1 MEELDELTGVM
12 TRSAILNQ
20 LDQAVA
26 AAGQENITL
35 TLIFLDLDHF
45 MRFNEEYGHV
55 VGDMFINGIMK
66 MFKDTFGQDHLVGRY
81 GGDEFVAA
89 VRGADAATLFERAE
103 ELRNQIEKNGP
114 YVLVNNTQTQTG
126 YTVTLGLA
134 TYPEDA
140 ENVTSLIEKARQAM
154 YRAKEAGGNMV
165 CFFEE
170 KDALTGIYNQY
181 GITRK
186 LDEALAAARKQ
197 RDEVSLMLVDID
209 QFKQINDEFGHRAGD
224 EVLKRV
230 ASVFTSNF
238 EKELVGRLYGDSFM
252 VVFPGKRADSAFVLA
267 EEVRRVLEDS
277 VINFTVGKSSRAIRF
292 RVSGGVATFPNDATE
307 RVDLIRKADEALYR
321 AKRTGRNRICLPA
334 SAQMVTKTSHYTQT
348 QLERLAALARQLEK
362 SEAFLLREALDDL
375 LRKYGD
381 RPGEG

>member
-1 MEELDELTGVM
+1 MEELDELTGVLS
-12 TRSAILNQ
+12 RSAILNQ

-26 AAGQENITL
+26 AAGQEDNSL

-45 MRFNEEYGHV
+45 MRFNEEYGHM

-66 MFKDTFGQDHLVGRY
+66 MFKNAFGQDELVGRY

-89 VRGADAATLFERAE
+89 VRGADTTTLFERAE
-103 ELRNQIEKNGP
+103 ELRSQIEKDGP
-114 YVLVNNTQTQTG
+114 YVTVNNTQVQTG
-126 YTVTLGLA
+126 YTVTVGLA
-134 TYPEDA
+134 TFPEDA

-186 LDEALAAARKQ
+186 LDESLAAARKQ
-197 RDEVSLMLVDID
+197 HDEVSLLLVDID
-209 QFKQINDEFGHRAGD
+209 EFKQINDEYGHRAGD

-230 ASVFTSNF
+230 ASVFNSNF
-238 EKELVGRLYGDSFM
+238 EKELVGRLYGDSFV

-277 VINFTVGKSSRAIRF
+277 VINFTVGKNSRTISF
-292 RVSGGVATFPNDATE
+292 RISGGVATFPNDATE

-348 QLERLAALARQLEK
+348 QLERLAAVARQLDK
-362 SEAFLLREALDDL
+362 SEAFLLREGLDDL